1 MPIQKSDIKNSLVYK
16 TIENPHTGSLTVNVT
31 SAEKTDV
38 NRIMNNFFSYVLDKH
53 S

>member
-1 MPIQKSDIKNSLVYK
+1 MPIQKSDIKNSLIYK
-16 TIENPHTGSLTVNVT
+16 TIENPHSGSYTVNVT
-31 SAEKTDV
+31 TEEKADV